1 MSLVEYFATIVI
13 ILSVGITTFTLVNI
27 ANQAMNLKDE
37 KWKWNTKL

>member
-1 MSLVEYFATIVI
+1 MNTLPYITAVIFIVA
-13 ILSVGITTFTLVNI
+13 VGYVVFTLVNI